1 VNDVALVAFS
11 VQTLT
16 YAAPLLLAAL
26 GEVFTERAGVINI
39 GLEGLMIAG
48 AFAAVV
54 AAIVTGSPWLGVGA
68 ALLAG
73 SVLAGLFALFGIG
86 LKRDQVIVGTTVNFL
101 ALGLTGVLFRAWS
114 GASGTVSAAPTLP
127 RVFGEGPTAVNAV
140 TLLALALVPLA
151 AWLLFRTRLGVTL
164 RATGEMPEAAAAAG
178 AFVNRLRAV
187 TVIAAGALAGLAGA
201 DLAVGINNGFTENM
215 TGGRGFI
222 ALAIVVFGRWRPL
235 GVLGA
240 SLLFAAADVAQT
252 QLQATPS
259 VQAAVARLGVG
270 DTYPLFLA
278 LPYLLTLVAL
288 AVRGGAG
295 RAPAALGQPFEQG

>member
-1 VNDVALVAFS
+1 
-11 VQTLT
+11 
-16 YAAPLLLAAL
+16 
-26 GEVFTERAGVINI
+26 
-39 GLEGLMIAG
+39 MIAG
-48 AFAAVV
+48 ALAAVV
-54 AAIVTGSPWLGVGA
+54 VAVVTGSPWFGVGA

-73 SVLAGLFALFGIG
+73 LALSGLFALFGVG
-86 LKRDQVIVGTTVNFL
+86 LKRDQVIVGTTINFL
-101 ALGLTGVLFRAWS
+101 ALGLTGVLFRAWT
-114 GASGTVSAAPTLP
+114 GASGSVPAAPTLP
-127 RVFGEGPTAVNAV
+127 HIVGAGPTAVNAV
-140 TLLALALVPLA
+140 TLFALALVPLA

-164 RATGEMPEAAAAAG
+164 RAAGEMPEAAAAAG
-178 AFVNRLRAV
+178 AFVNRLRVV

-240 SLLFAAADVAQT
+240 SLLFAAADVAQA
-252 QLQATPS
+252 QLQAVPA
-259 VQAAVARLGVG
+259 VQSWVARLGLG

-278 LPYLLTLVAL
+278 LPYVLTLVAL
-288 AVRGGAG
+288 AVRGAKG

>member
-1 VNDVALVAFS
+1 
-11 VQTLT
+11 
-16 YAAPLLLAAL
+16 
-26 GEVFTERAGVINI
+26 
-39 GLEGLMIAG
+39 
-48 AFAAVV
+48 
-54 AAIVTGSPWLGVGA
+54 
-68 ALLAG
+68 
-73 SVLAGLFALFGIG
+73 
-86 LKRDQVIVGTTVNFL
+86 
-101 ALGLTGVLFRAWS
+101 
-114 GASGTVSAAPTLP
+114 
-127 RVFGEGPTAVNAV
+127 VNAV